1 MKIFKLMAIALV
13 AMVGLNSCS
22 KDCDHDFIEYDHS
35 ETLVGT
41 WTCLEEDQSEAMV
54 INPDG
59 SFEVTGIMK
68 GGALYEEK
76 GTIKVVNN
84 KVSLAY
90 NSGDVF
96 EGRLELVAGKS
107 LSIVFNEENDIRL
120 TYDYCEN
127 DLSDEIVGMW
137 VCNEGLSGE
146 EKDMGIITYSE
157 DGKAMFTGNNVTENN
172 DNLVGLEST
181 YKVVGN
187 ILFQTISYPS
197 NSGVDSYMAIKLTY
211 APNSTSLGDVMTQTT
226 YLPKAD
232 GVQKSTSS
240 WLRIKQSLDLTGK
253 TYDYSTAYVTS
264 AKGKDEDFTIMGNTF
279 NIAKIKAYDFD
290 KMFSANL
297 FCVELNANSFNYKLR
312 LDNGQYTGF
321 DTPMTIDG
329 NKVTLDMSAINPA
342 LRKVEMHMFQD
353 ANDTQVHFYMHTDAF
368 INYFANMEVYTL
380 ILEGKINQT
389 DEAAIA
395 KVFAD
400 MEARVESINVSF
412 VMKARK

>member
-13 AMVGLNSCS
+13 AMLGFSACE
-22 KDCDHDFIEYDHS
+22 KDCDHDFIEHDFS
-35 ETLVGT
+35 KDLVGT

-107 LSIVFNEENDIRL
+107 LSIVLNEEYDIRL
-120 TYDYCEN
+120 TYDYCDN
-127 DLSDEIVGMW
+127 DLADEVVGMW

-226 YLPKAD
+226 YLPKAE
-232 GVQKSTSS
+232 GVQKSTST
-240 WLRIKQSLDLTGK
+240 WLRVKQSLNLTGK
-253 TYDYSTAYVTS
+253 TYDYNSAYVTN
-264 AKGKDEDFTIMGNTF
+264 AKGTDEDFSILGHTF
-279 NIAKIKAYDFD
+279 NMANIKGGNFD
-290 KMFSANL
+290 ML
-297 FCVELNANSFNYKLR
+297 FRSELFYIDLNANSIKQYYR
-312 LDNGQYTGF
+312 LDNGQNIEIEIPITV
-321 DTPMTIDG
+321 DG
-329 NKVTLDMSAINPA
+329 NKVTLDMSNEHSAY
-342 LRKVEMHMFQD
+342 RKVDIYMFQS
-353 ANDTQVHFYMHTDAF
+353 ANDSQLHMYMHTDAF
-368 INYFANMEVYTL
+368 INYFANMELYNLLSV
-380 ILEGKINQT
+380 GKINPDDT
-389 DEAAIA
+389 AAIA

-400 MEARVESINVSF
+400 MEARIESINVSWVF
-412 VMKARK
+412 KARN

>member
-1 MKIFKLMAIALV
+1 MKNLKLLVVALV
-13 AMVGLNSCS
+13 AMFGFIACDKHVGN
-22 KDCDHDFIEYDHS
+22 DHDHS
-35 ETLVGT
+35 ADLVGT
-41 WTCLEEDQSEAMV
+41 WTCLTENYAEALIIKADGTAVSYGVEDGKYWENV
-54 INPDG
+54 
-59 SFEVTGIMK
+59 
-68 GGALYEEK
+68 K
-76 GTIKVVNN
+76 GTVTVKDNN
-84 KVSLAY
+84 ITMIFEDDDNWTGHFDVIPGMAFSL
-90 NSGDVF
+90 F
-96 EGRLELVAGKS
+96 
-107 LSIVFNEENDIRL
+107 EENGERYI
-120 TYDYCEN
+120 YNYCKE
-127 DLSDEIVGMW
+127 DLSEKIVGMW
-137 VCNEGLSGE
+137 VCNEGVSGA

-172 DNLVGLEST
+172 DNLLGLEST

-187 ILFQTISYPS
+187 MLFQTISYES

-211 APNSTSLGDVMTQTT
+211 APNGTSLGDIMTQTT
-226 YLPKAD
+226 YLPRED
-232 GVQKSTSS
+232 GVHESISS
-240 WLRIKQSLDLTGK
+240 WLRVKQSLNLTGK
-253 TYDYSTAYVTS
+253 TYDYSLAYVTN

-297 FCVELNANSFNYKLR
+297 FCVELNANSFKYKLR

-329 NKVTLDMSAINPA
+329 NKVTLDMSAINPV

-353 ANDTQVHFYMHTDAF
+353 ANDTQVQFYMHTDAF

-380 ILEGKINQT
+380 IMEGKINPADST
-389 DEAAIA
+389 AVA

>member
-380 ILEGKINQT
+380 IMEGKINPADST
-389 DEAAIA
+389 AVA